1 MVKTKEEFVRLY
13 SDVAEELFDR
23 PIKSCSVEEQ
33 YTALVTL
40 VRSIAV
46 DIRKNPVEGR
56 RAMGN
61 KKVYYFSMEFLIGKL
76 LENYLICLGLRD
88 IAEEGLADLGIDIE
102 TLYDREP
109 DPGLGNGGLGRLAAC
124 FLDSM
129 AAIGVNGIGMGLRY
143 HFGLFKQK
151 IENGY
156 QVELPDAWL
165 DNGYPWEQAKEA
177 EAVVVNFGG
186 HIDRQYV
193 DGKMKFEYIDPIQV
207 RAVPYDVPVVG
218 FGGKDVNVLHL
229 WDAEPLH
236 DEIDMDA
243 FNRGDY
249 AESMKKKC
257 GIEAITSILY
267 PNDSNGM
274 GKKLRLRQ
282 EYFLCAAGVGMIV
295 RDYKAKYGNND
306 WKKFPERVAI
316 HTNDTH
322 PTMCIP
328 ELMRILIDEENLEWD
343 DAWEIT
349 VNTISFTNHTVL
361 PEALEKWS
369 IPEFQELLPRVYMI
383 IEEINRRWQDSLPSD
398 LPNWHETSRETS
410 VLWDNQVKMA
420 NLSVI
425 GGHSVNGVSALHS
438 DIIKD
443 TIFRDF
449 YALDPDKFNNRT
461 NGVSYRRFLIQANK
475 PLTRLIDETIG
486 KEWQADF
493 TQIAKIEDYKN
504 DPAFIKKLM
513 AAKRENKVRLAEYIK
528 KTQNIDIDPDSIFD
542 VQVKRLHGYKRQLMH
557 ALKILNLYNRI
568 KADPYMKM
576 NKYTF
581 IFGAKA
587 AQGYAFAKEVI
598 KFINSVADLVNN
610 DSEVNNKIKVVFIEN
625 FCVSNAQLIYPAADI
640 SEQISTAGKEASGT
654 SNMKFMMN
662 GALTLGT
669 MDGANV
675 EINQLVG
682 DENMAIFGLS
692 SDETMNY
699 YVNGGYSAVEEC
711 ERDPRL
717 KKMMDQLVDGTF
729 DASGCNFWGLRDA
742 LLQHNDEFFVL
753 KDFDSYN
760 KAWER
765 LGQIHS
771 DEMKWG
777 AMSLT
782 NIARSAFFSSDRTIK
797 EYAEVIWQTNK

>member
-1 MVKTKEEFVRLY
+1 
-13 SDVAEELFDR
+13 
-23 PIKSCSVEEQ
+23 
-33 YTALVTL
+33 
-40 VRSIAV
+40 
-46 DIRKNPVEGR
+46 
-56 RAMGN
+56 
-61 KKVYYFSMEFLIGKL
+61 
-76 LENYLICLGLRD
+76 
-88 IAEEGLADLGIDIE
+88 
-102 TLYDREP
+102 
-109 DPGLGNGGLGRLAAC
+109 
-124 FLDSM
+124 
-129 AAIGVNGIGMGLRY
+129 
-143 HFGLFKQK
+143 
-151 IENGY
+151 
-156 QVELPDAWL
+156 
-165 DNGYPWEQAKEA
+165 
-177 EAVVVNFGG
+177 
-186 HIDRQYV
+186 
-193 DGKMKFEYIDPIQV
+193 
-207 RAVPYDVPVVG
+207 
-218 FGGKDVNVLHL
+218 
-229 WDAEPLH
+229 
-236 DEIDMDA
+236 
-243 FNRGDY
+243 
-249 AESMKKKC
+249 
-257 GIEAITSILY
+257 
-267 PNDSNGM
+267 
-274 GKKLRLRQ
+274 
-282 EYFLCAAGVGMIV
+282 
-295 RDYKAKYGNND
+295 
-306 WKKFPERVAI
+306 
-316 HTNDTH
+316 
-322 PTMCIP
+322 
-328 ELMRILIDEENLEWD
+328 
-343 DAWEIT
+343 
-349 VNTISFTNHTVL
+349 
-361 PEALEKWS
+361 
-369 IPEFQELLPRVYMI
+369 
-383 IEEINRRWQDSLPSD
+383 
-398 LPNWHETSRETS
+398 
-410 VLWDNQVKMA
+410 MA